1 MKNKESECSLSALI
15 FKYAQEFLF
24 LVSFEVQAGKKKKE
38 KADEKRNVSPFV

>member
-24 LVSFEVQAGKKKKE
+24 LVSFEVQAGKKKE